1 VGESLMRAD
10 AGTMAESPRDDCVLP
25 IAVEALDMRGRIAR
39 LGPALDVILTRHG
52 YPAPVAKLLGEAAAL
67 TVLLGTTLKDEGRF
81 QLQTRTDGVVDLLV
95 VDFDA
100 PDRLRAF
107 ARFDAKKLAAL
118 EAGDKESLLGHGH
131 LAFTIEQG
139 GENARYQGVAP
150 VEAGS
155 LEQAALS
162 YFRQSEQIPSF
173 VRLAVGQ
180 AVTPEGTQWRAGG
193 LLAQFLPHSPERRRT
208 ADFHPGDAPEGHV
221 APEFAEDEF
230 AEDEAWTEAKL
241 LAATVEDH
249 ELLDPGLT
257 AADLAWR
264 LFNERGVKVFRARTI
279 REACRCSDARVEDM
293 LRNFSQGE
301 RDDMVHDGRITVT
314 CEFCSTRRVYDPADF
329 RS

>member
-1 VGESLMRAD
+1 M
-10 AGTMAESPRDDCVLP
+10 RDDCVLP
-25 IAVEALDMRGRIAR
+25 IAVEPLDMRGRIAR
-39 LGPALDVILTRHG
+39 LGPALDTILTRHA
-52 YPAPVAKLLGEAAAL
+52 YPAPVAKLLGEAAVL
-67 TVLLGTTLKDEGRF
+67 CVLLGTTLKDEGRF
-81 QLQTRTDGVVDLLV
+81 QLQTRTDGVADLLV

-118 EAGDKESLLGHGH
+118 AAGDKEHLLGRGH

-180 AVTPEGTQWRAGG
+180 AVTPQGAQWRAGG
-193 LLAQFLPHSPERRRT
+193 LLAQFLPHSPERRRM

-221 APEFAEDEF
+221 TPEFSEDES
-230 AEDEAWTEAKL
+230 WTEARL

-249 ELLDPGLT
+249 ELLDPGLS

-264 LFNERGVKVFRARTI
+264 LFNERGVKIFPARPV
-279 REACRCSDARVEDM
+279 REACRCSDQRVEDM
-293 LRNFSQGE
+293 LRNFTQAE

-329 RS
+329 QA

>member
-1 VGESLMRAD
+1 MTEIFSGDD
-10 AGTMAESPRDDCVLP
+10 AVLP
-25 IAVEALDMRGRIAR
+25 FAVEALDMRGRIAR
-39 LGPALDVILTRHG
+39 LGPALDTILTRHA

-67 TVLLGTTLKDEGRF
+67 CVLLGTTLKDEGRF

-118 EAGDKESLLGHGH
+118 AEGDREHLLGRGH
-131 LAFTIEQG
+131 LAFTVEQG
-139 GENARYQGVAP
+139 GENARYQGIAP

-162 YFRQSEQIPSF
+162 YFTQSEQIPSF

-180 AVTPEGTQWRAGG
+180 VVTPQGSQWRAGG
-193 LLAQFLPHSPERRRT
+193 LLAQFLPSSPERQRM

-221 APEFAEDEF
+221 VPEFSED
-230 AEDEAWTEAKL
+230 DSWTEARL

-249 ELLDPGLT
+249 ELLDPGLSS
-257 AADLAWR
+257 ADLAWR
-264 LFNERGVKVFRARTI
+264 LFNERGVTVFTARTL
-279 REACRCSDARVEDM
+279 RQACRCSDARIEEM
-293 LRNFSQGE
+293 LRNFTQAE
-301 RDDMVHDGRITVT
+301 RDDMVHDGRISVT
-314 CEFCSTRRVYDPADF
+314 CEFCSTKRVYDPADF
-329 RS
+329 KV